1 MKIRE
6 TKQQIDFYVDSLFQS
21 GYDLGWNSVIEEI
34 EQQADAHW
42 NEGNTVTSDIMRKF
56 AESMREGD
64 WDEVE

>member
-34 EQQADAHW
+34 EQQADVQW
-42 NEGNTVTSDIMRKF
+42 NEGNTVTSDIMRKL